1 MTLQIEFTKLAE
13 EQLAVIPKVEMR
25 KIAKRIEK
33 LSLDPFPVKCEK
45 LSGVDGDIYRVRQGD
60 YRILYSVF
68 EETFIVLVVKIGH
81 RKEVYRR

>member
-1 MTLQIEFTKLAE
+1 MTHQVNFTKLAE
-13 EQLAVIPKVEMR
+13 AQLASIPKVDMQ

-45 LSGVDGDIYRVRQGD
+45 LSGLDEPIYRVRQGD

-68 EETFIVLVVKIGH
+68 EDSLIVLIVKIGH
-81 RKEVYRR
+81 RKEVYRH